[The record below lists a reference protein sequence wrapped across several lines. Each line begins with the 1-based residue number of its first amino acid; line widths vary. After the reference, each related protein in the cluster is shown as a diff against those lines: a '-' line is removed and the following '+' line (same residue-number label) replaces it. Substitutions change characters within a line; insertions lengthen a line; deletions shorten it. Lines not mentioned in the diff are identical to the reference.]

1 MTQQQKQK
9 RPSQHKPGDERQ
21 VRDDRVDRVK
31 PSLPVLPSESAVGEE
46 DPGDFEGASIRQEDG
61 GRDPD
66 PSPPHAR

>member
-1 MTQQQKQK
+1 MKQQQKRK

-21 VRDDRVDRVK
+21 VRVDRVK

-46 DPGDFEGASIRQEDG
+46 DPGDFESASIRQEDG